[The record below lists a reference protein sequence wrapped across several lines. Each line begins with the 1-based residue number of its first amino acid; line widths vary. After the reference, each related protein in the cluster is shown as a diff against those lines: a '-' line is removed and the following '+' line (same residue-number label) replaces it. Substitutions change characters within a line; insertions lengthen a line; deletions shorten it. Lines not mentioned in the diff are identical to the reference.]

1 MQSKNHQLNDKHRQ
15 IGLGH
20 SGQRGL
26 SQAAYHKRIHQTQQ
40 GGAQVLQQDGQGQ

>member
-26 SQAAYHKRIHQTQQ
+26 AQRAYHEGVHQTQQ
-40 GGAQVLQQDGQGQ
+40 GGAQILQQNGQGQ